1 MGSTVSLF
9 GSEVCI
15 LQIENPSVYLDSSI
29 HVVVGTWTWNVE
41 YEGVVILAV
50 EVFLILPA
58 LVGALAA
65 ERGTMAVSG

>member
-1 MGSTVSLF
+1 MGAYS

-15 LQIENPSVYLDSSI
+15 LQIENPAVYLDSSI

-50 EVFLILPA
+50 EVFADPPSPCRCA
-58 LVGALAA
+58 RRR